1 MADSQGTSS
10 SKPGATLQDRWPSAE
25 ADGEPVDEFKPISRD
40 EALLIAERS
49 KLPGPWIVL
58 AWQLVAGFVFAT
70 ALGVAW
76 NRPGIFE
83 AALFGCL
90 AVVVPG
96 AVFARGLQRQRQRG
110 VGQVGVTLSGFF
122 VWEMVK
128 IVLVLMLLAT
138 APLLIANLSWLAL
151 LAGLVVTLKASWF
164 VLLWYSGLRRG
175 R

>member
-10 SKPGATLQDRWPSAE
+10 SKPGATLQDQWPSAE
-25 ADGEPVDEFKPISRD
+25 ADGEPGDEFKPISRD

-58 AWQLVAGFVFAT
+58 AWQLAVGFVFAI
-70 ALGVAW
+70 ALGVAGD
-76 NRPGIFE
+76 RSGVFE

-96 AVFARGLQRQRQRG
+96 AVFARGLQRQRG
-110 VGQVGVTLSGFF
+110 VGQVGVVLSGFF
-122 VWEMVK
+122 VWELVK
-128 IVLVLMLLAT
+128 IVLVLMLLAA
-138 APLLIANLSWLAL
+138 APLVIVNLSWLAL
-151 LAGLVVTLKASWF
+151 LAGLVVTLKVSWF
-164 VLLWYSGLRRG
+164 VLLWYSRVRRG